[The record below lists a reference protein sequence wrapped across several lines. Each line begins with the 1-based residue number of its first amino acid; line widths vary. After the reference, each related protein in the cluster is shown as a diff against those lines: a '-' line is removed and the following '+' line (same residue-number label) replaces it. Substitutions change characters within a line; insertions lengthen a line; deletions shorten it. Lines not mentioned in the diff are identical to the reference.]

1 MSAEQQIAALLRI
14 AEEDIEATELLWRS
28 KNRNAW
34 YLCEQ
39 AAEKVIRAVLT
50 SEGKHGGIRHHLDE
64 MVDLIPDE
72 NPLKEPLRQIE
83 MLSAYATSFRYPT
96 AGGRIPRP
104 HGDLTEILALVAKI
118 HADLV
123 AHFQVDLRGEGP
135 AGKATAV
142 RKII

>member
-39 AAEKVIRAVLT
+39 AAEKLIRAVLT

-96 AGGRIPRP
+96 ASGRIPRS
-104 HGDLTEILALVAKI
+104 HGDLTEILALVTKI

-123 AHFQVDLRGEGP
+123 AHFQVDLRSEGP
-135 AGKATAV
+135 AGKGMAV
-142 RKII
+142 R